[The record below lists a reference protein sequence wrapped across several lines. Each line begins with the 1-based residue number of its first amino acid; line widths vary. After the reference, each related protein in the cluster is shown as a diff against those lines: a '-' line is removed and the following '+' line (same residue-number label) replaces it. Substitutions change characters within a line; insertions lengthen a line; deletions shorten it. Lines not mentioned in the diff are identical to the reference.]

1 VPQNSTTFEDL
12 WHLRNRTSGDEINL
26 ETAGIVATEKL
37 ASTFDIKIGDYLLLS
52 KQDTLGNATD
62 EVYAVRVGAIAEN
75 YISHDVFMTV
85 GAYERIFGKT
95 PAYNTIYAE
104 ISASGDVRSSF
115 AADAREIEG
124 VKTVAFNDET
134 IDMYKTALKSVDMVV
149 IVLIVAAALLA
160 AIVLYNLTNI
170 NINERMR
177 EIATLKVLGFTRR
190 EVFNYV
196 FREILILAII
206 GAAVGLVLGVALENF
221 VVVTAEVDAVMF
233 GRSIHVFSFVMAF
246 VLTVVFAMVISL
258 LMRGKLHRIDMVE
271 SLKSIE

>member
-1 VPQNSTTFEDL
+1 
-12 WHLRNRTSGDEINL
+12 
-26 ETAGIVATEKL
+26 
-37 ASTFDIKIGDYLLLS
+37 
-52 KQDTLGNATD
+52 
-62 EVYAVRVGAIAEN
+62 
-75 YISHDVFMTV
+75 MTV
-85 GAYERIFGKT
+85 GAYEQVFEEV

-104 ISASGDVRSSF
+104 IAATDDARSTF

-170 NINERMR
+170 NINERKR
-177 EIATLKVLGFTRR
+177 EIATLKVLGFTRS
-190 EVFNYV
+190 EVFKYI

-206 GAAVGLVLGVALENF
+206 GAAVGLVLGIALENF

-233 GRSIHVFSFVMAF
+233 GRSIHALSFVMAF
-246 VLTVVFAMVISL
+246 VLTVVFAVIISL